1 MPRFDTG
8 VGARQAAGDRG
19 NTDDTVIRRRKA
31 AGAGVWATS
40 EAKQQ
45 LQRCE
50 GGKVQVTPSAAHFP
64 IWLTSCVVLM
74 LVLDRGS
81 SGQRWGRPR

>member
-31 AGAGVWATS
+31 AVAGIWATS

-50 GGKVQVTPSAAHFP
+50 GGKVQVTPSAPCSPLSYLAHF
-64 IWLTSCVVLM
+64 LCGANV
-74 LVLDRGS
+74 GA
-81 SGQRWGRPR
+81 GQR